1 MSSGMSQQKP
11 SRLRGEDLNT
21 PYKGRFKVSQIY
33 KGLSH
38 KGLDLVGI
46 DSKDICSTADGIVE
60 ASQSDTHHTGGMGLY
75 VRIKENGTGYRH
87 YFAHLNRSYVKVGQS
102 VKVGDVIGVEGSTGH
117 STGSHLHYEIR
128 KLPDN
133 KTFLDVSKI
142 SGIPNKLGIC
152 EGVGKMKET
161 SVMVGNME
169 VKGKLINGVTYVPVR
184 DLVEA
189 VKTGLKVTWSE
200 KEGAEV
206 KL

>member
-1 MSSGMSQQKP
+1 MSQQKP
-11 SRLRGEDLNT
+11 LRLRGEDLNT

-46 DSKDICSTADGIVE
+46 DSKDICSTVDGIVE

-128 KLPDN
+128 REPN
-133 KTFLDVSKI
+133 NMTFLDVSKI

-184 DLVEA
+184 DLVKA

>member
-1 MSSGMSQQKP
+1 MSQQKP

-87 YFAHLNRSYVKVGQS
+87 YFAHLNRSYVKVPGN
-102 VKVGDVIGVEGSTGH
+102 
-117 STGSHLHYEIR
+117 LLR
-128 KLPDN
+128 L
-133 KTFLDVSKI
+133 
-142 SGIPNKLGIC
+142 
-152 EGVGKMKET
+152 
-161 SVMVGNME
+161 VM
-169 VKGKLINGVTYVPVR
+169 
-184 DLVEA
+184 
-189 VKTGLKVTWSE
+189 
-200 KEGAEV
+200 
-206 KL
+206 